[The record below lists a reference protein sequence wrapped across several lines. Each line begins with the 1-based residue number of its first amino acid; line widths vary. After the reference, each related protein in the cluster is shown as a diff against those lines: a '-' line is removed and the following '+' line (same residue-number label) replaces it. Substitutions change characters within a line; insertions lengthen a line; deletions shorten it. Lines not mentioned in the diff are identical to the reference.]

1 MKKLAVVFLLA
12 VLARVGFSQVVV
24 QGPGMPPGDNV
35 VGKVTAITKDS
46 LTVTPLQPGDPITIK
61 VSDSTRFMKERQP
74 ASMQDVKVGDTIFAR
89 GPLNG
94 QSMQAAVVGVV
105 NPEML
110 QQRMQMGGPGGQFKP
125 EDMGKKFIA
134 GEVKAINETKL
145 TIARPDNQT
154 QEIEVD
160 ENTSFKKK
168 SESVTLADIAVGDF
182 VFGPG
187 EIKNDVFVPKV
198 LTVGGRPMRMRLVG
212 PGGPAP
218 DEKKPEERKPEDK
231 KPEDKPAPPKN

>member
-1 MKKLAVVFLLA
+1 MKNLAVVFLLA
-12 VLARVGFSQVVV
+12 VFSTGGFSQVVV
-24 QGPGMPPGDNV
+24 QGPGMPPGENI
-35 VGKVTAITKDS
+35 VGKVTAIAKDS
-46 LTVTPLQPGDPITIK
+46 LTVDPAQPGDPIIIK
-61 VSDSTRFMKERQP
+61 VGDNTRFIKERQP
-74 ASMQDVKVGDTIFAR
+74 ASMQDIKIGDTVFAR
-89 GPLNG
+89 GALNG

-110 QQRMQMGGPGGQFKP
+110 QQRIQMGGPGGQFKP

-134 GEVKAINETKL
+134 GEVKAINETRL

-198 LTVGGRPMRMRLVG
+198 LNVGGRPTRMRIGG
-212 PGGPAP
+212 PGGNTSP
-218 DEKKPEERKPEDK
+218 EKKPEDK

>member
-1 MKKLAVVFLLA
+1 MKNLA
-12 VLARVGFSQVVV
+12 VLLLSVLTGVGFSQVIV
-24 QGPGMPPGDNV
+24 QGPGMPPGDNI

-46 LTVTPLQPGDPITIK
+46 LTVAPVTPGDPITIK
-61 VSDSTRFMKERQP
+61 VSDSTRFIKERQP
-74 ASMQDVKVGDTIFAR
+74 ATMQDVKVGDTIFAR
-89 GPLNG
+89 GPLSG

-134 GEVKAINETKL
+134 GEVRAINETKL

-187 EIKNDVFVPKV
+187 EIKNDVFVPKI
-198 LTVGGRPMRMRLVG
+198 LNVGGRPMRMRMGG
-212 PGGPAP
+212 PGGNTP
-218 DEKKPEERKPEDK
+218 DEKKPEEK
-231 KPEDKPAPPKN
+231 KTEDKPAPPKH

>member
-1 MKKLAVVFLLA
+1 MKNLTVLVLLA
-12 VLARVGFSQVVV
+12 VLAGIGFSQVVV

-35 VGKVTAITKDS
+35 IGKVTAMTKDS
-46 LTVTPLQPGDPITIK
+46 LTVAPLTPGDPITIK
-61 VSDSTRFMKERQP
+61 VSDSTRFIKERQP
-74 ASMQDVKVGDTIFAR
+74 TGIQDIKVGETIFAR
-89 GPLNG
+89 GPLSG
-94 QSMQAAVVGVV
+94 QSMQAAMVGVV

-110 QQRMQMGGPGGQFKP
+110 QQRMQMGGPGAQFKP

-134 GEVKAINETKL
+134 GEIKAINETKL
-145 TIARPDNQT
+145 TIARPDNQM

-168 SESVTLADIAVGDF
+168 NESVTLADIAVGDF

-198 LTVGGRPMRMRLVG
+198 LNVGGRPMRMRIGG
-212 PGGPAP
+212 PGGNTP
-218 DEKKPEERKPEDK
+218 DEKKPEEK

>member
-1 MKKLAVVFLLA
+1 MKNLA
-12 VLARVGFSQVVV
+12 VLLLSVLTGVGFSQVIV
-24 QGPGMPPGDNV
+24 QGPGMPPGDNI

-46 LTVTPLQPGDPITIK
+46 LTVAPVTPGDPITIK
-61 VSDSTRFMKERQP
+61 VSDSTRFIKERQP
-74 ASMQDVKVGDTIFAR
+74 ATMQDVKVGDTIFAR
-89 GPLNG
+89 GPLSG

-134 GEVKAINETKL
+134 GEVRAINETKL

-198 LTVGGRPMRMRLVG
+198 LNVGGRPMRMRMGG
-212 PGGPAP
+212 PGGNTP
-218 DEKKPEERKPEDK
+218 DEKKPEEK
-231 KPEDKPAPPKN
+231 KTEDKPAPPKH